1 MSLVQAKCTN
11 CGANLEVDPRTEAGI
26 CPYCQTAYI
35 TQKAIVNYNTTIVNN
50 NTIYADKVDIVSG
63 NFENLMKN
71 AVAFW
76 DVNDYKSALQSFSK
90 ALEINPDN
98 EEAALYRSL
107 CLGWTQTNFKI
118 VLNTYH
124 RVLDAVDFMAAD
136 AEQVKKYN
144 QLIWELDRLNNAVV
158 ITRWNQYAPNNYHTP
173 DNVEYVWQGIEDGI
187 NAQLDILRFSEK
199 IKDKNSDCA
208 SNHVAYM
215 KRLLDY
221 YIKICSTSWKHLPP
235 GEYRYYI
242 HLNHPKWKEYRLKID
257 NVIENI
263 KKYEPN
269 FVRPFPYTSPYDPT
283 AAESACVAAGTLI
296 TLADGRQVPVEEL
309 SGDEELLVWDL
320 FVGKYSSAPI
330 LFVDHET
337 ASMYE
342 VINLTF
348 SDGTVLKVIDEHALW
363 DFDLNKYVF
372 MRGDAAKYVGH
383 WFNKQ
388 AFDADGGMSY
398 VRVRLINVTVTNEHT
413 SAWSPVTYGHLCFY
427 VNGLLSM
434 PGSTTG
440 LINIFDVNPDIMAV
454 DKNKHH
460 ADIAH
465 YGTFTYEEFAAMYP
479 VPEAMFNAFGG
490 QNLKVAMGK
499 GLLTGKM
506 IEALIDRYLKFFK

>member
-63 NFENLMKN
+63 NFENLMRN
-71 AVAFW
+71 AKESWSGGDYEGAF
-76 DVNDYKSALQSFSK
+76 QSFSK
-90 ALEINPDN
+90 ALEIEPNS
-98 EEAALYRSL
+98 EEAALYRNL
-107 CLGWTQTNFKI
+107 CLGWKETKVNYKI
-118 VLNTYH
+118 LLNTYH
-124 RVLDAVDFMAAD
+124 RVFDKVDFMAAD
-136 AEQVKKYN
+136 AAQVENFNYF
-144 QLIWELDRLNNAVV
+144 ICELDRLNYAAV
-158 ITRWNQYAPNNYHTP
+158 RSRLKRYHPEMYDTK
-173 DNVEYVWQGIEDGI
+173 DNIRFVWQGLEEGI
-187 NAQLDILRFSEK
+187 YAQSEILGFSEK
-199 IKDKNSDCA
+199 IKDKNPVCA
-208 SNHVAYM
+208 SNHVTYM
-215 KRLLDY
+215 KRLLEY
-221 YIKICSTSWKHLPP
+221 YQTICIRWKHLMPLDH
-235 GEYRYYI
+235 RYYCYVR
-242 HLNHPKWKEYRLKID
+242 HPQIEEYKQKTVDL
-257 NVIENI
+257 IETI
-263 KKYEPN
+263 KMYEPD
-269 FVRPFPYTSPYDPT
+269 FVPPSTK
-283 AAESACVAAGTLI
+283 SACVAAGTLI
-296 TLADGRQVPVEEL
+296 TLADGRKVPVEEL

-320 FVGKYSSAPI
+320 FAGKCSSAPI
-330 LFVDHET
+330 SFVDHET

-454 DKNKHH
+454 DENKHH

-506 IEALIDRYLKFFK
+506 IEALIDRYLKFFE